1 MRQGIAMT
9 QSQQLDE
16 GAAGRAV
23 AVPWSYDEAF
33 ARNRG
38 LVTAEEQQK
47 LRASRVAIVGM
58 GGVGGSDLVTL
69 ARLGIGR
76 FTIADPDHFEVAN
89 TNRQYGAS
97 LPTLGQS
104 KAEVMA
110 RVVQDINPGA
120 EIRIFNEAIGPHNA
134 EEFLQDADVLVDGL
148 EVFEVE
154 VRRILFRLAARRG
167 IYALSAGPVGFSTV
181 WVIIDPRG
189 MTFDQYFGLR
199 DGMDPIQQFVAF
211 IIGMAPRATQRA
223 YMDLSS
229 INLAARTGPSLSLAC
244 QLSAGVVGAEIL
256 KILLKRGRLYAA
268 PHYHQFDTYVG
279 RYVRGR
285 LLLAGASHPLQRFK
299 RWWLNRY
306 LLRQEAGRATSGPEP
321 VTA

>member
-1 MRQGIAMT
+1 MT
-9 QSQQLDE
+9 ESQRLDE
-16 GAAGRAV
+16 LSPPGTDPAA
-23 AVPWSYDEAF
+23 WSYDVAF
-33 ARNRG
+33 CRNRG
-38 LVTAEEQQK
+38 LVTAEEQQT

-76 FTIADPDHFEVAN
+76 FTIADPDNFEAAN

-97 LPTLGQS
+97 LSTLGRP

-110 RVVQDINPGA
+110 RVVRDINPEA
-120 EIRIFNEAIGPHNA
+120 EIRIFTEAIGPHNA
-134 EEFLQDADVLVDGL
+134 EEFLRDADVLVDGL
-148 EVFEVE
+148 EVFEIG

-189 MTFDQYFGLR
+189 MTFDDYFGLR
-199 DGMDPIQQFVAF
+199 DGMDPLEQFVAF
-211 IIGMAPRATQRA
+211 IIGMAPRATHRA

-229 INLAARTGPSLSLAC
+229 IDVAARTGPSLSLAC
-244 QLSAGVVGAEIL
+244 QLASGLIGAEVV
-256 KILLKRGRLYAA
+256 KILLNRGRLYAA
-268 PHYHQFDTYVG
+268 PYYHQFDPYVG

-285 LLLAGASHPLQRFK
+285 LLLGGASHPLQRFK
-299 RWWLNRY
+299 RRWLNRF
-306 LLRQEAGRATSGPEP
+306 LRRREASQRRSGPES